1 MSLKSGRVGVNPA
14 FVNPV
19 DGSILLPPSPPP
31 ENVYTKTECDNKF
44 LSKTDASSTYLSKTD
59 ASSTYLTQTSAGNT
73 YQTKTASD
81 SWVADTATVS
91 SDSFTFTGLDDTQG
105 WGYDPYVVVTD
116 SSTEKNPY
124 ATIDTITGS
133 GTANM
138 SIVYSTNADAGATV
152 KLRIIK

>member
-14 FVNPV
+14 YVNPV

-31 ENVYTKTECDNKF
+31 ENVYTKTECDEKF
-44 LSKTDASSTYLSKTD
+44 LSKTDASD
-59 ASSTYLTQTSAGNT
+59 IYLTQTSAGNT

-105 WGYDPYVVVTD
+105 WGYEPFVVVTD
-116 SSTEKNPY
+116 ASTEKNPY

-133 GTANM
+133 GTSSM
-138 SIVYSTNADAGATV
+138 SITYSTNADAGATV

>member
-14 FVNPV
+14 YVNPV
-19 DGSILLPPSPPP
+19 DGSLLLPPSPPP

-44 LSKTDASSTYLSKTD
+44 LSKTDASD
-59 ASSTYLTQTSAGNT
+59 IYLTQTSAGNT

-105 WGYDPYVVVTD
+105 WGYEPFVEVTG

-138 SIVYSTNADAGATV
+138 SITYSTNADAGATV

>member
-14 FVNPV
+14 YVNPV
-19 DGSILLPPSPPP
+19 DGSLLLPPSPPP

-44 LSKTDASSTYLSKTD
+44 LSKTDASD
-59 ASSTYLTQTSAGNT
+59 TYLTQTSAGNT

-81 SWVADTATVS
+81 IWVATTATVS

-105 WGYDPYVVVTD
+105 WGYEPFVEVTGA
-116 SSTEKNPY
+116 STEKNPY

-133 GTANM
+133 GTNNM
-138 SIVYSTNADAGATV
+138 SITYSTNADAGATV

>member
-14 FVNPV
+14 YVNPV
-19 DGSILLPPSPPP
+19 DGSLLLPPSPPP

-44 LSKTDASSTYLSKTD
+44 LSKTDASD
-59 ASSTYLTQTSAGNT
+59 TYLTQTSAGNT

-105 WGYDPYVVVTD
+105 WGYEPFVEVTG

-133 GTANM
+133 GTSNM
-138 SIVYSTNADAGATV
+138 SITYSTNADAGATV

>member
-14 FVNPV
+14 YVNPV
-19 DGSILLPPSPPP
+19 DGSLLLPPSPPP

-44 LSKTDASSTYLSKTD
+44 LSKTDASD
-59 ASSTYLTQTSAGNT
+59 IYLTQTSAGST

-105 WGYDPYVVVTD
+105 WGYEPFVEVTG

-138 SIVYSTNADAGATV
+138 SITYSTNADAGATV

>member
-14 FVNPV
+14 YVNPV
-19 DGSILLPPSPPP
+19 DGSLLLPPSPPP

-44 LSKTDASSTYLSKTD
+44 LSKTDASD
-59 ASSTYLTQTSAGNT
+59 TYLTQTSAGNT

-81 SWVADTATVS
+81 SWVATTATVS

-105 WGYDPYVVVTD
+105 WGYEPFVEVTGA
-116 SSTEKNPY
+116 STEKNPY

-133 GTANM
+133 GTNNM
-138 SIVYSTNADAGATV
+138 SITYSTNADAGATV

>member
-14 FVNPV
+14 YVNPV
-19 DGSILLPPSPPP
+19 DGSLLLPPSPPP

-44 LSKTDASSTYLSKTD
+44 LNKTDASDTYLSKTD
-59 ASSTYLTQTSAGNT
+59 ASST

-81 SWVADTATVS
+81 SWVATTATVS

-105 WGYDPYVVVTD
+105 WGYEPFVEVTG

-133 GTANM
+133 GTSNM
-138 SIVYSTNADAGATV
+138 SITYSTNADAGATV